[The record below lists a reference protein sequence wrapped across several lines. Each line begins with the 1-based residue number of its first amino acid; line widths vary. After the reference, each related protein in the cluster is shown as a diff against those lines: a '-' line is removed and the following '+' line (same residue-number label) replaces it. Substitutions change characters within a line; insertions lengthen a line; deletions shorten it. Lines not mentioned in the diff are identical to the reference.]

1 MLTYNLNDYNR
12 IKLSTPKNPLPED
25 VLATYNRLL
34 NQLNIVISS
43 SSDADYKEKK
53 INKKHRLAKQT
64 EAYPP
69 ITFKEKVENEIV
81 GPDKIMINI
90 RGCFNKLTVKNY
102 DTQRNLLIT
111 HLNDLRE
118 LNEESYLI
126 DTTNQ
131 FFDVASKN
139 SFYSEMY
146 AKLYKELTKLCPFFE
161 ERREQFLIECVDNLD
176 TIIHVDEKTDYEG
189 FCKNNKNNDI
199 RRSMNTFL
207 INLYKNGEYNIQ
219 DVFKIIKLIED
230 KLNQKI
236 NDASQKY
243 VIEELTENLYIFVSE
258 LSSELK
264 TNPKW
269 QSVYDFIERF
279 SKCNIS
285 DYTGLSN
292 RVKFKYMDMIDVIK
306 KNN

>member
-1 MLTYNLNDYNR
+1 M
-12 IKLSTPKNPLPED
+12 
-25 VLATYNRLL
+25 
-34 NQLNIVISS
+34 
-43 SSDADYKEKK
+43 
-53 INKKHRLAKQT
+53 AKQT

-102 DTQRNLLIT
+102 DTQCNLLIT

-146 AKLYKELTKLCPFFE
+146 AKLYKELNKICPLFE
-161 ERREQFLIECVDNLD
+161 ERKEQFLIDCVDNLD

-189 FCKNNKNNDI
+189 FCKNNKNNDV

-207 INLYKNGEYNIQ
+207 INLYKNNEYNIQ
-219 DVFKIIKLIED
+219 DVFKVIKSIEVKLI
-230 KLNQKI
+230 QKI
-236 NDASQKY
+236 NDASQKQI
-243 VIEELTENLYIFVSE
+243 VEELTENLYIFVSE

-264 TNPKW
+264 TNPNW
-269 QSVYDFIERF
+269 QSVYEFIERF
-279 SKCNIS
+279 SKVNIS
-285 DYTGLSN
+285 DYIGLSN
-292 RVKFKYMDMIDVIK
+292 RIKFKYMDMIDVIK